1 MYILPYLQ
9 ESALKKLAF
18 YFLDEFIEISSY
30 YNFTV
35 KCDSSDVWDDFIRR
49 NPTVIMPPKYVSL

>member
-30 YNFTV
+30 FTV
-35 KCDSSDVWDDFIRR
+35 KCDSSDDWDGFIRR